1 MRVDQMT
8 RSVFFYGL
16 FMDDDLLKKKGLNPS
31 ATKIVHVVGYGLRI
45 GERATLIKS
54 TQERSYGSV
63 IQLSNDELEILYG
76 DKSVEDYIPEEVT
89 ITDINGTRSA
99 AVYYILS
106 IEKLSGRNR
115 KYAKSLAVVARKI
128 GLPEEYIGEIETWIK

>member
-1 MRVDQMT
+1 MT

-16 FMDDDLLKKKGLNPS
+16 FMDEDLLKKKGLNPS
-31 ATKIVHVVGYGLRI
+31 ATKIAYLVGYGLRI

-99 AVYYILS
+99 AVCYILS

-115 KYAKSLAVVARKI
+115 EYAKSLAVVARKI